1 MLVLSYYLLLG
12 VFKVIMEMKSSK
24 CVVLKLNSAYFMFNF
39 VYCIGV
45 FNELVFD
52 ILQTLIYNALS
63 ATKKLSWEIIKSRDY
78 YSIHLLHAF
87 SLICINVWCVQKKKN
102 NFWDFFSPCAKIW
115 NNSWKMH
122 WKMSK
127 KACNFDKLSHITY
140 DKSCCTLG
148 EGVVNV
154 F

>member
-1 MLVLSYYLLLG
+1 
-12 VFKVIMEMKSSK
+12 MKSSK

-63 ATKKLSWEIIKSRDY
+63 ATEKLSWEIIKSRDY

-87 SLICINVWCVQKKKN
+87 SLICIKCVICAEEEKTTSEI
-102 NFWDFFSPCAKIW
+102 FFSPFAKIW
-115 NNSWKMH
+115 KIIVE
-122 WKMSK
+122 KCTEKCPK
-127 KACNFDKLSHITY
+127 KPVILTNCRI
-140 DKSCCTLG
+140 
-148 EGVVNV
+148 
-154 F
+154 

>member
-1 MLVLSYYLLLG
+1 MLVLSYYLLLE

-63 ATKKLSWEIIKSRDY
+63 ATEKLSWEIIKSRDY

-87 SLICINVWCVQKKKN
+87 SLICINVCRRRKTTSEIFFHLLQKYEIIVEKCTEKCPKKPVILTN
-102 NFWDFFSPCAKIW
+102 CRI
-115 NNSWKMH
+115 
-122 WKMSK
+122 
-127 KACNFDKLSHITY
+127 
-140 DKSCCTLG
+140 
-148 EGVVNV
+148 
-154 F
+154 